1 LIPEATSA
9 SSVPENP
16 VTRAS
21 HRWHRAGLIG
31 FSLVGGIA
39 IFVGGT
45 PYFEWTAMNDN
56 PGYNAL
62 LVAAFGFLALYLRRR
77 DGMELYATCS
87 QALFVAAAA
96 MLIMVIGPFNWLVT
110 GEDESVVEAVQDK
123 SAQFLS
129 VVPVILVLTWATR
142 RPWGDIYVQKGRPK
156 RWLAVGGPWLV
167 ASAIIISVLALES
180 GIDSAD
186 LLSAAPWIVMFAALN
201 AFMEELWFRGVFLK
215 PYSTAMGGKQ
225 AIVVTAVVFAA
236 AHIGATYTS
245 SIAEHLTLLIAA
257 ASIGV
262 VGAWAM
268 RWADALWLSL
278 LLHMGLDLIVVF
290 GLVESL

>member
-1 LIPEATSA
+1 LIPEAASA
-9 SSVPENP
+9 NSAPESP
-16 VTRAS
+16 VTRES
-21 HRWHRAGLIG
+21 RRWFRAGLIG

-45 PYFEWTAMNDN
+45 PYFEWTVMNDN
-56 PGYNAL
+56 PVYNAF
-62 LVAAFGFLALYLRRR
+62 LVAVFGFLAWYLRRR
-77 DGMELYATCS
+77 DGLEVYATCS

-110 GEDESVVEAVQDK
+110 AEDESVVEAVQDK
-123 SAQFLS
+123 LAQFLS
-129 VVPVILVLTWATR
+129 VVPVILMLTWAAR
-142 RPWGDIYVQKGRPK
+142 RTWGDIYLQKGRPK
-156 RWLAVGGPWLV
+156 RWFTVGVSWLV
-167 ASAIIISVLALES
+167 ACAIVITVLALGS

-186 LLSAAPWIVMFAALN
+186 LLSAAPWVVMFAALN

-225 AIVVTAVVFAA
+225 AVVVTAVVFAA

-245 SIAEHLTLLIAA
+245 SVAEHLILLIVA

-268 RWADALWLSL
+268 RWADALWLSFL
-278 LLHMGLDLIVVF
+278 FHMGLDLVVVF
-290 GLVESL
+290 GLVEFL